1 MVEVTSVTLVFV
13 IAFGVIVLV
22 GITVTFRW
30 TVNLTDRVVVDEG
43 TGLMDLVPYF
53 VMHTLFEEVDA

>member
-13 IAFGVIVLV
+13 FGFGVTVLV
-22 GITVTFRW
+22 GITVTLRW
-30 TVNLTDRVVVDEG
+30 TVNLTDRVLVDEG

-53 VMHTLFEEVDA
+53 VWHTLLE